1 MALRSGQGQRKKYLT
16 MDLSNLSTFVRNLR
30 AVVSEFQFAKIGAKE
45 RFGMIGMDVRLCNGT
60 RCLRM
65 FLPWA
70 LIFGALSTFFM
81 RLCTFILDS
90 AVHSSFACL
99 LGSSWFSIVHK
110 VIAYLKEQIPIATF
124 TIGKDAQI
132 VSLSRNLV
140 QCLYCLLKEL
150 SILLAPV

>member
-1 MALRSGQGQRKKYLT
+1 
-16 MDLSNLSTFVRNLR
+16 
-30 AVVSEFQFAKIGAKE
+30 
-45 RFGMIGMDVRLCNGT
+45 MIGMDVRLCNGT

-99 LGSSWFSIVHK
+99 LGSSWFSIVHQ
-110 VIAYLKEQIPIATF
+110 VIAYLKEQIPVAAF
-124 TIGKDAQI
+124 TIGKDTQI
-132 VSLSRNLV
+132 VRLSRKLV
-140 QCLYCLLKEL
+140 PCLYGFFTEP
-150 SILLAPV
+150 SILLATL